1 MTADRFE
8 LRTPHVVFGPGSRVQ
23 LPAEVDRVGGR
34 RVLLVADA
42 YHPEV
47 VDDLVSGL
55 GTRLAGRTG
64 QIAQH
69 VPVELATATVDEADR
84 IGADLVVSFGG
95 GSATGLAKLVA
106 RERGLPIVAV
116 PTTYAGSEMTPIW
129 GQSEGQRK
137 TTGRDPRVL
146 PRTAIYDPE
155 LTLGMPADLT
165 AVSGMNAIAHAVESL
180 YAPDV
185 SPLVVMLAEEAI
197 RSLASALPG
206 CVDAPNDLSARS
218 DALLGAWLAGLALG
232 NSTMGLHHRLCH
244 VLGGLGLPHGEVHA
258 AVLPYAAAYNAPAAP
273 AAMRRVAVALG
284 VTGAPGEV
292 DGSAAPAALWQL
304 GRRLGTPINLV
315 AAGFD
320 PALTD
325 EVTAALLANP
335 PANPRPIEADGV
347 RELLAAASAG
357 QIPAPELSAT
367 EVGSNHGRAR

>member
-218 DALLGAWLAGLALG
+218 DALLGAWLAGLTLG

>member
-8 LRTPHVVFGPGSRVQ
+8 LRTPHVLFGPGSRAEV
-23 LPAEVDRVGGR
+23 PVEVDRLGGR

-42 YHPEV
+42 YQPGV
-47 VDDLVSGL
+47 VDDLVAAL
-55 GTRLAGRTG
+55 GSRLAGRAG

-69 VPVELATATVDEADR
+69 VPVGLATATVEEADR

-137 TTGRDPRVL
+137 TTGRDSRVL

-155 LTLGMPADLT
+155 LTVGMPAGLT

-185 SPLVVMLAEEAI
+185 SPLVAMLAEEAI
-197 RSLASALPG
+197 RSLGGALPG
-206 CVDAPNDLSARS
+206 CVDAPSDLAARCV
-218 DALLGAWLAGLALG
+218 ALRGAWLAGLALG
-232 NSTMGLHHRLCH
+232 NTTMGLHHRLCH
-244 VLGGLGLPHGEVHA
+244 VLGGFGLPHGETHA
-258 AVLPYAAAYNAPAAP
+258 AVLPYTAAYNAPAAP
-273 AAMRRVAVALG
+273 AAMRRIAAALG
-284 VTGAPGEV
+284 VTGSPGEV
-292 DGSAAPAALWQL
+292 DGSAAAAALWQL
-304 GRRLGTPINLV
+304 GRRLGTPVSLV
-315 AAGFD
+315 GAGFD

-325 EVTAALLANP
+325 EVVALLLANP
-335 PANPRPIEADGV
+335 PANPRPVRADGV
-347 RELLAAASAG
+347 RDLLAAASAG
-357 QIPAPELSAT
+357 QIPAPEQ
-367 EVGSNHGRAR
+367 GSSVILE

>member
-116 PTTYAGSEMTPIW
+116 P
-129 GQSEGQRK
+129 
-137 TTGRDPRVL
+137 
-146 PRTAIYDPE
+146 PRTRA
-155 LTLGMPADLT
+155 
-165 AVSGMNAIAHAVESL
+165 
-180 YAPDV
+180 
-185 SPLVVMLAEEAI
+185 
-197 RSLASALPG
+197 
-206 CVDAPNDLSARS
+206 AR
-218 DALLGAWLAGLALG
+218 
-232 NSTMGLHHRLCH
+232 
-244 VLGGLGLPHGEVHA
+244 
-258 AVLPYAAAYNAPAAP
+258 
-273 AAMRRVAVALG
+273 
-284 VTGAPGEV
+284 
-292 DGSAAPAALWQL
+292 
-304 GRRLGTPINLV
+304 
-315 AAGFD
+315 
-320 PALTD
+320 
-325 EVTAALLANP
+325 
-335 PANPRPIEADGV
+335 
-347 RELLAAASAG
+347 
-357 QIPAPELSAT
+357 
-367 EVGSNHGRAR
+367 

>member
-218 DALLGAWLAGLALG
+218 DALRGAWLAGLALG
-232 NSTMGLHHRLCH
+232 NTTMGLHHRLCH
-244 VLGGLGLPHGEVHA
+244 VLGGFGLPHGEVHA

-320 PALTD
+320 PALID
-325 EVTAALLANP
+325 EVTAQLLANP
-335 PANPRPIEADGV
+335 PANPHPIEADGV

>member
-1 MTADRFE
+1 MTLDRFE
-8 LRTPHVVFGPGSRVQ
+8 LRTPHVVFGPGSRADV
-23 LPAEVDRVGGR
+23 PVEVDRLGGR

-42 YHPEV
+42 YQPGV
-47 VDDLVSGL
+47 IDDLVAVL
-55 GTRLAGRTG
+55 GSRLAGRAG

-69 VPVELATATVDEADR
+69 VPVGLATATVEEADR

-137 TTGRDPRVL
+137 TTGRDPQVL

-155 LTLGMPADLT
+155 LTLGMPAGLT

-185 SPLVVMLAEEAI
+185 SPLVAVLAEEAI
-197 RSLASALPG
+197 RSLASALPS
-206 CVDAPNDLSARS
+206 CVDAPNDLAARS
-218 DALLGAWLAGLALG
+218 DALRGAWLAGLALG
-232 NSTMGLHHRLCH
+232 NTTMGLHHRLCH
-244 VLGGLGLPHGEVHA
+244 VLGGFGLPHGEVHA
-258 AVLPYAAAYNAPAAP
+258 AVLPYAVAYNAAAAP
-273 AAMRRVAVALG
+273 AAMRRVAAALG
-284 VTGAPGEV
+284 VSGTPGAV
-292 DGSAAPAALWQL
+292 DGRTAPAALWQL
-304 GRRLGTPINLV
+304 GRRLGTPVSLV

-325 EVTAALLANP
+325 EVTALLLANP
-335 PANPRPIEADGV
+335 PANPRPVEADGV
-347 RELLAAASAG
+347 RDVLKAAVSG
-357 QIPAPELSAT
+357 EVPAIS
-367 EVGSNHGRAR
+367 S

>member
-42 YHPEV
+42 YHPGV

-69 VPVELATATVDEADR
+69 VPVELATATIEGADR

-129 GQSEGQRK
+129 GQSEGLRK

-155 LTLGMPADLT
+155 LTLGMPAGLT

-185 SPLVVMLAEEAI
+185 SPLVATLAEEAI

-206 CVDAPNDLSARS
+206 CVDAPDNLTERS
-218 DALLGAWLAGLALG
+218 GALCGAWLAGLALG

-244 VLGGLGLPHGEVHA
+244 VLGGFGLPHGEVHA

-320 PALTD
+320 PALID
-325 EVTAALLANP
+325 EVTAQLLANP

>member
-8 LRTPHVVFGPGSRVQ
+8 LRTPHVVFGPGSRAQ

-42 YHPEV
+42 YHPGV

-320 PALTD
+320 PALID
-325 EVTAALLANP
+325 EVTAQLLANP
-335 PANPRPIEADGV
+335 PANPHPIEADGV